1 MSGKCSYW
9 HIYSDGQKID
19 FLFRDE
25 SEFIAGMNR
34 IAFCILVSG
43 VKVHAFCLMS
53 NHIHILISGTA
64 ESARK
69 FINEYKRMTGIWIR
83 KNGFEPLAGDFDVS
97 MKEVDS
103 PEYLL
108 TTIAYIHRNP
118 MVAGFQ
124 YRIECYPWSSASLY
138 FSSKPSGT
146 DNQTEKW
153 LPASSIGQ
161 LRMRELIRS
170 HIRIP
175 GEWLVDLKG
184 MICPASYLSY
194 RSIEQ
199 KFSTQR
205 HYFYVLSRKSELE
218 INQSLSEN
226 NRIMLS
232 DSEVRSIIL
241 EMASKEYTVTRIMD
255 LGTSDRLRLASNLRS
270 RYGIPIKQLGRI
282 LRITEKTLRN
292 FI

>member
-1 MSGKCSYW
+1 MSVKCSYW

-19 FLFRDE
+19 FIFRDE

-34 IAFCILVSG
+34 IALCILVSG

-69 FINEYKRMTGIWIR
+69 FINEYKRLTGIWIQ
-83 KNGFEPLAGDFDVS
+83 KNGSAPLVGSFDVS
-97 MKEVDS
+97 IKEVDS

-138 FSSKPSGT
+138 FAINNT
-146 DNQTEKW
+146 EINNDNTHW
-153 LPASSIGQ
+153 FPASSIGR
-161 LRMRELIRS
+161 LKMRELIRS

-175 GEWLVDLKG
+175 GDWLVNLKG
-184 MICPASYLSY
+184 MICPASYTSY

-199 KFSTQR
+199 KYSTQR
-205 HYFYVLSRKSELE
+205 HYLYLLSRKSELD
-218 INQSLSEN
+218 INQSLSGN
-226 NRIMLS
+226 HRIMLN
-232 DSEVRSIIL
+232 DSEVRAITL
-241 EMASKEYTVTRIMD
+241 EMASKEYSVNRIMD
-255 LGTSDRLRLASNLRS
+255 LGTSERLQLASKLRS
-270 RYGIPIKQLGRI
+270 RYGIPIKQMGRI
-282 LRITEKTLRN
+282 LRIAEKTLREM
-292 FI
+292 I